1 MKKETKVKIG
11 YFAVSFTAY
20 ILYLTGKMLTSTNI
34 FGLEY
39 VNQSL
44 ILFPYFTLSI
54 AVPYFAAGLI
64 RLFAK
69 PKYEVKIF
77 YYILTLALVLLYVCT
92 VEINKANFA
101 VFKVIAGAAGL
112 FMSMILHHV
121 LNFPLD
127 KVNSQL

>member
-1 MKKETKVKIG
+1 MRKETKVKIG
-11 YFAVSFTAY
+11 YFAVSFIAY
-20 ILYLTGKMLTSTNI
+20 ILYLTGKILTSTNI

-54 AVPYFAAGLI
+54 AIPFFAAGLI

-69 PKYEVKIF
+69 PKHEVKIF
-77 YYILTLALVLLYVCT
+77 YAIITLSLVFLYVYT
-92 VEINKANFA
+92 VEIIKANFA
-101 VFKVIAGAAGL
+101 AFKVIAGAAGL
-112 FMSMILHHV
+112 FANMALHYV

-127 KVNSQL
+127 KVNSEI